1 MTRTPAPTRRVA
13 LPRHTN
19 RRRPSCRPGAFT
31 LTELLV
37 VIAIIA
43 LLAGLLLTALGQVQT
58 KSRETTTLSTMEAFG
73 GACETFHQEHGFY
86 PGVVPEGILAND
98 PRISSTESA
107 MLHLIGGFWRNDDDP
122 AGFRDRSGLTMTF
135 RSPDGTNYLIK
146 VDRAD
151 LGNGPVINR
160 KPYAPYLTPG
170 DREFG
175 IAPGQWL
182 VAIGRAEIPDSSDFI
197 LPDLLDA
204 WGQPI
209 IYLRRQ
215 RTLGK
220 VIDQD
225 DLLRGQFDYRSI
237 GPYVDSTSL
246 GKFGRNQVFSS
257 NGNPSGSIL
266 SNGAD
271 QAKNIEKILEHPAIP
286 GQTRGGFMLL
296 SAGADGIYFSAEDGP
311 GSPGNPI
318 DDVGR
323 LIGLPPPDG
332 LPPSIFSEYD
342 DVLIFG
348 GS

>member
-1 MTRTPAPTRRVA
+1 MTRTPAPTRRVV
-13 LPRHTN
+13 LYRHTN

-58 KSRETTTLSTMEAFG
+58 KSRETTTLSTMQAFG

-86 PGVVPEGILAND
+86 PGVVPEGILAGD
-98 PRISSTESA
+98 PRISGTENA
-107 MLHLIGGFWRNDDDP
+107 MLHLIGGFWREEDDP
-122 AGFRDRSGLTMTF
+122 NGFGNIENDRELQFNS
-135 RSPDGTNYLIK
+135 DGGPYRIRIL
-146 VDRAD
+146 RAD
-151 LGNGPVINR
+151 LGNGPIINR

-170 DREFG
+170 DRAFG
-175 IAPGQWL
+175 IVPGQWI
-182 VAIGRAEIPDSSDFI
+182 VGDDRFEDPNRNIDFP
-197 LPDLLDA
+197 LPDILDA

-220 VIDQD
+220 IIDD
-225 DLLRGQFDYRSI
+225 PGRGQFDFRSI
-237 GPYVDSTSL
+237 EPYVDSKRL
-246 GKFGRNQVFSS
+246 GKFGGNQRVK
-257 NGNPSGSIL
+257 SIL
-266 SNGAD
+266 SSDVDPTNRAL
-271 QAKNIEKILEHPAIP
+271 NIEKILEHPAIP

-311 GSPGNPI
+311 GSPTNPI
-318 DDVGR
+318 KDVGR
-323 LIGLPPPDG
+323 RIGLPPPDG

-348 GS
+348 GT

>member
-1 MTRTPAPTRRVA
+1 MTRTPAPTRRVV
-13 LPRHTN
+13 LYRHTN

-58 KSRETTTLSTMEAFG
+58 KSRETTTLTTMEAFG

-98 PRISSTESA
+98 PKISSTENG
-107 MLHLIGGFWRNDDDP
+107 MLNLIGGYWRNDDDP
-122 AGFRDRSGLTMTF
+122 AGFGDRSGRRLTF
-135 RSPDGTNYLIK
+135 RRPDGTDYLIK

-151 LGNGPVINR
+151 LGDGPVINR

-170 DREFG
+170 DRAFG
-175 IAPGQWL
+175 IAPGQWI
-182 VAIGRAEIPDSSDFI
+182 VADGRLEDPTRNVDFP
-197 LPDLLDA
+197 LPDILDA

-215 RTLGK
+215 RTLGTIINQ
-220 VIDQD
+220 IDPG
-225 DLLRGQFDYRSI
+225 RGQFDFRSI

-246 GKFGRNQVFSS
+246 GKFGRNQAF
-257 NGNPSGSIL
+257 NGTGNPSGSIL

-318 DDVGR
+318 DDVGQQ
-323 LIGLPPPDG
+323 IEDG
-332 LPPSIFSEYD
+332 TLPPSIFSEHD

-348 GS
+348 GT